1 MAAAFAIQSGSS
13 LSKGGEKKRKK
24 AHLYII
30 WLWMAKKLYL
40 CLALDGHLSG

>member
-24 AHLYII
+24 AHLIYNMIV
-30 WLWMAKKLYL
+30 
-40 CLALDGHLSG
+40 DG